1 MSADILRILVVLIGI
16 GLVAVILIQQ
26 PKEGGMSAFTG
37 GGGGASSTV
46 FGAKGSGSFLFKLT
60 AALALAFAVTIAG
73 LVSVT
78 NMDDAAEVAS
88 QVKERVESKAV
99 EKSAIPGANKVK
111 EAFKSAIPGAAKINT
126 AEKPVEKAGE

>member
-1 MSADILRILVVLIGI
+1 MSADILRILVVLIGV

-26 PKEGGMSAFTG
+26 PKDGGMSAFTG

-60 AALALAFAVTIAG
+60 AGLAIAFAVTIAA

-78 NMDDAAEVAS
+78 NIDDASAIASEVVTDS
-88 QVKERVESKAV
+88 QAI
-99 EKSAIPGANKVK
+99 EKSAIPGSNKVK
-111 EAFKSAIPGAAKINT
+111 ETSGSAIPSGVKSDT
-126 AEKPVEKAGE
+126 TEKPAEKVGE